1 MHGACLCGA
10 VTFTMAGPT
19 SGIYQCHCSLC
30 RKVSGSSSNSAL
42 WAFGQFEWISGET
55 NITRWTTPSGFQ
67 SCFCRTCG
75 SPLPNPLRDGSGY
88 WVPAGLLD
96 EPEGLSVVAQ
106 VCVASRAS
114 WDNLDFPG
122 VRLEEMIDGE
132 AFLPLIYRAEPV
144 D

>member
-10 VTFTMAGPT
+10 VTFSMEGPT

-42 WAFGQFEWISGET
+42 WAFGQFEWTSGET
-55 NITRWTTPSGFQ
+55 NITQWATPSGFQ
-67 SCFCRTCG
+67 SCFCSTCG
-75 SPLPNPLRDGSGY
+75 SPLPNPLRAGSGY

-96 EPEGLSVVAQ
+96 SAEGLSVVAQ

-114 WDNLDFPG
+114 WDDLNVPG
-122 VRLEEMIDGE
+122 TRLEDMVDRESFVRLISRKEQED
-132 AFLPLIYRAEPV
+132 
-144 D
+144 